1 MKGSVFAGRYLF
13 LHRFQALYRY
23 WWTLAPQPQKLF
35 RRANP
40 YFQDLKRQLLQEDF
54 AVRPF
59 YRIVDRFAFRVSLPS
74 RDGMMQITEAHF
86 IGVDVGGTKVAA
98 GLVNS
103 AGEITHQTR
112 APMVATDAMAGLAAV
127 ISAIDSVRT
136 SAKLDS
142 EPQNPIS
149 GIGICAPGPLNPH
162 TGVVVNPPNLPGWRN
177 FPLASE
183 ISKAYGLRVRVD
195 NDGNAAALAE
205 ALWGA
210 GREYRNVFCVTIGT
224 GIGTGIVFDR
234 RIYHGRT
241 GAAGEGGHMTIDY
254 RGPRC
259 GCGKL
264 GCIEALASGPAIARR
279 ASEKIAAGRQS
290 AILDYARGDVH
301 HITSEMVG
309 RAYLAGDALAKE
321 LLQKTAEFLAV
332 WLGNIV
338 DLLEPDVM
346 IIGGGAAT
354 MLRPFFDEI
363 RNRLPR
369 WCVNSQCLEIPLV
382 TAHYG
387 ADAGIAGGAAL
398 CRAETQVDNL

>member
-1 MKGSVFAGRYLF
+1 LDLTAAKQLAGPLREGM
-13 LHRFQALYRY
+13 
-23 WWTLAPQPQKLF
+23 TEISD
-35 RRANP
+35 P
-40 YFQDLKRQLLQEDF
+40 Y
-54 AVRPF
+54 
-59 YRIVDRFAFRVSLPS
+59 
-74 RDGMMQITEAHF
+74 F

-103 AGEITHQTR
+103 AGEISHQTR
-112 APMVATDAMAGLAAV
+112 TPMVAADATAGLAAV

-136 SAKLDS
+136 ATNLIPKL
-142 EPQNPIS
+142 QALIS
-149 GIGICAPGPLNPH
+149 GIGICAPGPLNPR
-162 TGVVVNPPNLPGWRN
+162 TGVVINPPNLPGWRN
-177 FPLASE
+177 FPLACE
-183 ISKAYGLRVRVD
+183 ISKAYRLPVRVD

-210 GREYRNVFCVTIGT
+210 GRGYRNIFCATIGT
-224 GIGTGIVFDR
+224 GIGTGIVFDG

-241 GAAGEGGHMTIDY
+241 GSAAEGGHMTIDY

-279 ASEKIAAGRQS
+279 AAEKIAAGRPS
-290 AILDYARGDVH
+290 AILDHAQSHLDR
-301 HITSEMVG
+301 ITSEMVG
-309 RAYLAGDALAKE
+309 HAYLAGDTLAKE
-321 LLQKTAEFLAV
+321 ILHETAEFLAI

-354 MLRPFFDEI
+354 MLKPFFEDI
-363 RNRLPR
+363 RNRLPI
-369 WCVNSQCLEIPLV
+369 WCVNSQCQEIPLV

-398 CRAETQVDNL
+398 CRAETPTRI